1 MSKQI
6 ISTAQAPKAIGP
18 YSQANRSGNLVFVS
32 GQLPLN
38 PETGKIPAGI
48 EAQTKQCLDN
58 LAAILAA
65 SGSDLSKIVK
75 TTIFLQD
82 LGNFQ
87 VVNQI
92 YGSYFS
98 GDYPA
103 RSTVQ
108 VARLPLDADIE
119 IEAVA
124 TAE

>member
-6 ISTAQAPKAIGP
+6 ISTEQAPKAIGP
-18 YSQANRSGNLVFVS
+18 YSQANKLGNLVFVS

-38 PETGKIPAGI
+38 PDTGKMPAGI
-48 EAQTKQCLDN
+48 EAQAKQCLEN
-58 LAAILAA
+58 LDAILTA

-82 LGNFQ
+82 LSNFQ

-108 VARLPLDADIE
+108 VARLPLDAEIE

-124 TAE
+124 AAE